1 MKALRFLPLSL
12 ILSACLLSSCSGTAG
27 TASSVAGNGDDT
39 MASAPESM
47 ETPESA
53 EAPETDLPAASYHQ
67 ITQEEAALLME
78 NEDAVILD
86 VRRPDE
92 FAAGHIPGA
101 ICIPNESIGESVPEL
116 PDFSQMILV
125 YCRSGRRSKEA
136 SQKLADLGYT
146 QVYEF
151 GGILDWTG
159 PVVTD

>member
-1 MKALRFLPLSL
+1 MNGLRILPLFL
-12 ILSACLLSSCSGTAG
+12 ILSAFLLASCSGTAG
-27 TASSVAGNGDDT
+27 TVSSEAGKGDDT
-39 MASAPESM
+39 TDSGPESL
-47 ETPESA
+47 
-53 EAPETDLPAASYHQ
+53 EAPETDLPAAVYYQ
-67 ITQEEAALLME
+67 ITQEEAASLME
-78 NEDAVILD
+78 NENAVIVD

-116 PDFSQMILV
+116 PDYTQMILV

-136 SQKLADLGYT
+136 SQKLAELGYT